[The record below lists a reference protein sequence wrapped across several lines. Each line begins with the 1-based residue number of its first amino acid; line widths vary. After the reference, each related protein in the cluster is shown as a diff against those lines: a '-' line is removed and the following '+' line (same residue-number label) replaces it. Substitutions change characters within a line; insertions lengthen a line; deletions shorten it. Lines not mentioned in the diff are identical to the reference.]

1 MILQQVE
8 AEDWVALGAESA
20 VNMDTL
26 RENAPVEVVAEGLV
40 GAAEVA
46 TSVERKGT
54 LPENA
59 PPVEVAVAEVAT
71 SVERKGTLPENAPPV
86 EVAEAATSVEKK
98 GISPGS
104 APVQEAVVMEEE
116 SDEEEGL
123 AGVLVAPEVEVP
135 LAEAVLPGVEA
146 LVAVLGVEVAV
157 DAENAER
164 KATSPVSALVGV
176 AEVRFC
182 CERDEDVRKNV
193 FRYWTVTFCILSAL
207 TNTRQCKC
215 RKCNVF

>member
-20 VNMDTL
+20 VKMDTL

-59 PPVEVAVAEVAT
+59 PLVEVV
-71 SVERKGTLPENAPPV
+71 
-86 EVAEAATSVEKK
+86 VAEAATSVEKK
-98 GISPGS
+98 GTLPGS

-193 FRYWTVTFCILSAL
+193 FRY
-207 TNTRQCKC
+207 
-215 RKCNVF
+215 

>member
-8 AEDWVALGAESA
+8 AEDQALGAESA
-20 VNMDTL
+20 VKMDTL
-26 RENAPVEVVAEGLV
+26 RENAPVEAVAEGLV
-40 GAAEVA
+40 GAAEAA

-59 PPVEVAVAEVAT
+59 PLAVVEAV
-71 SVERKGTLPENAPPV
+71 
-86 EVAEAATSVEKK
+86 VAEAATSVEKK
-98 GISPGS
+98 GILPGS
-104 APVQEAVVMEEE
+104 APMQEAVVMEE

-135 LAEAVLPGVEA
+135 LAGAALPGVEA
-146 LVAVLGVEVAV
+146 LVEVAV

-164 KATSPVSALVGV
+164 KATSPASALVGV

-182 CERDEDVRKNV
+182 H
-193 FRYWTVTFCILSAL
+193 
-207 TNTRQCKC
+207 C
-215 RKCNVF
+215 RLM

>member
-20 VNMDTL
+20 VKMDTL

-59 PPVEVAVAEVAT
+59 PPVEVA
-71 SVERKGTLPENAPPV
+71 
-86 EVAEAATSVEKK
+86 EAATSVEKK
-98 GISPGS
+98 GTLPGS

-182 CERDEDVRKNV
+182 C
-193 FRYWTVTFCILSAL
+193 
-207 TNTRQCKC
+207 
-215 RKCNVF
+215 

>member
-8 AEDWVALGAESA
+8 AEDQALGAESA
-20 VNMDTL
+20 VKMDTL
-26 RENAPVEVVAEGLV
+26 RENAPVEAVAEGLV
-40 GAAEVA
+40 GVAEAA

-59 PPVEVAVAEVAT
+59 PLAVVEAV
-71 SVERKGTLPENAPPV
+71 
-86 EVAEAATSVEKK
+86 VAEAATSVEKK
-98 GISPGS
+98 GILPGS
-104 APVQEAVVMEEE
+104 APMQEAVVMEE

-135 LAEAVLPGVEA
+135 LAGAALPGVEA
-146 LVAVLGVEVAV
+146 LVVVEVAV

-164 KATSPVSALVGV
+164 KATSPASALVGV

-182 CERDEDVRKNV
+182 H
-193 FRYWTVTFCILSAL
+193 
-207 TNTRQCKC
+207 C
-215 RKCNVF
+215 RLM